1 MDRLG
6 LVARAGDRTWRA
18 YAAPAA
24 LLLAATVAIALVRGE
39 LRGHSHPAAALTPPV
54 VHPQLRRH
62 HHAASPH
69 TLYVVRAGDTIEAI
83 SGKTGVP
90 QTRIRSLNPNV
101 TPTALFIGEKLRLR

>member
-24 LLLAATVAIALVRGE
+24 LLLAATVAIAFIRGE
-39 LRGHSHPAAALTPPV
+39 LRGNSHPAAALTPPV
-54 VHPQLRRH
+54 VHIHVTH
-62 HHAASPH
+62 HHAAKAH
-69 TLYVVRAGDTIEAI
+69 TLYVVRAGDTIEGI
-83 SGKTGVP
+83 SVKTGVP
-90 QTRIRSLNPNV
+90 QTQIRSLNPNV